1 MADWDTRLTFVIT
14 PKSGPLRKMVRLRDA
29 QQALIADLPSGFLR
43 RAHWLTAGKALV
55 TAAETGKPKDIEWAF
70 ESIVAALD
78 EEGWLPQGVSSITP
92 PRSVVSSN
100 DRVSVGNITPRPPD
114 EPLWRRRAF
123 EAVEAA
129 LDEEGWLPQ
138 GASRVPLPRSGP
150 PRFDPLRFQSLRRV
164 RPSVGSFTA
173 RRPAEPLWRRIHP
186 VGTDRQA
193 AEVSNG
199 RAPASNG
206 GELRQAAGA
215 DPPAQMRCTLAHSR
229 PASAV
234 DKHERLA
241 DVGPILDLSNKK
253 LSDVRT

>member
-43 RAHWLTAGKALV
+43 RGHWLTAGKALV
-55 TAAETGKPKDIEWAF
+55 TAAETGKPKDLEWVF

-78 EEGWLPQGVSSITP
+78 EEGWLPQGVSSVTS

-129 LDEEGWLPQ
+129 LDKEGWLPQ
-138 GASRVPLPRSGP
+138 GASRVPPRSDPPRFEP
-150 PRFDPLRFQSLRRV
+150 PRFDPLRFQSFRRA
-164 RPSVGSFTA
+164 RPSVSNITPRLPG
-173 RRPAEPLWRRIHP
+173 EPLWRRTRPNSDSP
-186 VGTDRQA
+186 V
-193 AEVSNG
+193 
-199 RAPASNG
+199 
-206 GELRQAAGA
+206 
-215 DPPAQMRCTLAHSR
+215 
-229 PASAV
+229 
-234 DKHERLA
+234 
-241 DVGPILDLSNKK
+241 
-253 LSDVRT
+253 